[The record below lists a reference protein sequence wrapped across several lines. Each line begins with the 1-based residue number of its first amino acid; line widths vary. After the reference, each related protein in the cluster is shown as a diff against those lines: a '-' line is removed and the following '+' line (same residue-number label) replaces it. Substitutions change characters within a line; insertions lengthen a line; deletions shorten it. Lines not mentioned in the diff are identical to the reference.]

1 MSLRLSVQV
10 LVSPPANPT
19 LRGDPM
25 ADTPMKS
32 EHPPHNDLHW
42 AMSFVREDLQDVKQ
56 DIRDLR
62 GEIRHSMVVTM
73 GYTTILMGL
82 LAAFLQYRL
91 PPG

>member
-10 LVSPPANPT
+10 LVSPPANPA
-19 LRGDPM
+19 L
-25 ADTPMKS
+25 
-32 EHPPHNDLHW
+32 
-42 AMSFVREDLQDVKQ
+42 REDLQDVKQ

-73 GYTTILMGL
+73 GYTTILMDL

>member
-1 MSLRLSVQV
+1 M
-10 LVSPPANPT
+10 
-19 LRGDPM
+19 
-25 ADTPMKS
+25 
-32 EHPPHNDLHW
+32 
-42 AMSFVREDLQDVKQ
+42 REDLQDVKQ

-82 LAAFLQYRL
+82 LAVFLQYRL

>member
-1 MSLRLSVQV
+1 MVAHDHEWVPVLTARLDRRTFQGGIIVSLRLSVQV
-10 LVSPPANPT
+10 LVSPPANPA
-19 LRGDPM
+19 L
-25 ADTPMKS
+25 
-32 EHPPHNDLHW
+32 
-42 AMSFVREDLQDVKQ
+42 REDLQDVKQ

-73 GYTTILMGL
+73 GYTTILMDL

>member
-19 LRGDPM
+19 L
-25 ADTPMKS
+25 
-32 EHPPHNDLHW
+32 
-42 AMSFVREDLQDVKQ
+42 REDLQDVKQ

-73 GYTTILMGL
+73 GYTTILMDL

>member
-1 MSLRLSVQV
+1 VSLRLSVQV

-19 LRGDPM
+19 L
-25 ADTPMKS
+25 
-32 EHPPHNDLHW
+32 
-42 AMSFVREDLQDVKQ
+42 REDLQDVKQ

-73 GYTTILMGL
+73 GYTTILMDL